1 MPSHPIQAV
10 VLRGALDACVEY
22 LRVNSQSLD
31 LFSGSLTNGVQ
42 IGCPRH
48 HCLLPTSFTLMDR
61 DSYVEFSVSTTE
73 QVLYFRV
80 QLEFQTRY
88 MQCIDDCAYNAIL

>member
-1 MPSHPIQAV
+1 MTSHPIQSV
-10 VLRGALDACVEY
+10 GLRGALDLCVEY
-22 LRVNSQSLD
+22 LRANGQSLD
-31 LFSGSLTNGVQ
+31 LFSGSLTRGVQ

-61 DSYVEFSVSTTE
+61 DSYIEFSVSSTE

-88 MQCIDDCAYNAIL
+88 TRI